1 MDASWS
7 SDETVVGRSL
17 DRAAAW
23 YEGGEERREVWRAE
37 ISEKEMH
44 IPLPAIY

>member
-1 MDASWS
+1 MD
-7 SDETVVGRSL
+7 L
-17 DRAAAW
+17 AAAW
-23 YEGGEERREVWRAE
+23 YEGGEERREVRRAE